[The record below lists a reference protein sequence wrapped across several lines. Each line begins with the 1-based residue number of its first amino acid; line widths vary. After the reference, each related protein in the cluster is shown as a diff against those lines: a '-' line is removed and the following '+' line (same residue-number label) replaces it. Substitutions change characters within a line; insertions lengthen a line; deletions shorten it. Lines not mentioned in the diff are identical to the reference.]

1 MKVRIPDRRK
11 LLMAFVGAASVL
23 AVAAS
28 VTGTWNDLSPYSP
41 QTAADDFWDVSG
53 HEEVPISTAESS
65 GVGGVDSDYVFD
77 SRTFSQDISNVI
89 RGFRTDLLNGLML
102 ILR

>member
-1 MKVRIPDRRK
+1 MKARIPDRRK
-11 LLMAFVGAASVL
+11 LLMASVGAASFL

-28 VTGTWNDLSPYSP
+28 VTGTWNDLAPYST

-89 RGFRTDLLNGLML
+89 RGFRTELLNGLML

>member
-11 LLMAFVGAASVL
+11 LLMTFVGAASFF

-28 VTGTWNDLSPYSP
+28 VTGTWNDLAPYST

-53 HEEVPISTAESS
+53 HEEVPISTVESS

-77 SRTFSQDISNVI
+77 SRTFSQDVSNVI
-89 RGFRTDLLNGLML
+89 RAFRTDVLNGLML